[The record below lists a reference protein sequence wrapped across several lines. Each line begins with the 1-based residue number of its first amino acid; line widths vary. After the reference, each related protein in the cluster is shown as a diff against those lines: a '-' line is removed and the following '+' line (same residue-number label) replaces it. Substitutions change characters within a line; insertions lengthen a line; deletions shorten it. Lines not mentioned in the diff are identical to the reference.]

1 MSRPFSA
8 CNYIE
13 INNKKYI
20 YLNDDNPQAAYFQKD
35 IAFVAQPIQ
44 GKTTNIIT
52 VPLMMTDD
60 WEIISE
66 DENIINELRSI
77 KKNHSFNFIG
87 QSGYADREVFRN
99 LDLQDYL
106 FRETKPVYGL
116 PKDEKLKT
124 LKNFLKEIATA
135 KFVFSPRG
143 IGSSSFRAYQSM
155 MVGSIPIITGMNDYP
170 FSDQVDWDSI
180 CIRGNLS
187 EINNLI
193 NKAQNMTDL
202 EYTNMRLNAIN
213 FWDNYCKHDVL
224 YKKLKELV

>member
-8 CNYIE
+8 SNYIE
-13 INNKKYI
+13 IDDKKYI

-35 IAFVAQPIQ
+35 IAFVAQPIE
-44 GKTTNIIT
+44 GKTPNIIT

-60 WEIISE
+60 WQIISE
-66 DENIINELRSI
+66 DENIVNELRSI

-87 QSGYADREVFRN
+87 QSGYAGREVFRN

-170 FSDQVDWDSI
+170 FREEVDWDSI
-180 CIRGNLS
+180 CIRGELS
-187 EINNLI
+187 KIKDLI
-193 NKAQNMTDL
+193 YQANHMSDE
-202 EYTNMRLNAIN
+202 EYDTMRKNAMN
-213 FWDNYCKHDVL
+213 FWDNYCRHDKL
-224 YKKLKELV
+224 YKKLKELT

>member
-8 CNYIE
+8 SNYIE
-13 INNKKYI
+13 IDDKKYI
-20 YLNDDNPQAAYFQKD
+20 YLNDDNPQPAYFQKD
-35 IAFVAQPIQ
+35 IAFVAQPIK
-44 GKTTNIIT
+44 GKTPNIIT

-60 WEIISE
+60 WQIISE
-66 DENIINELRSI
+66 DENIVNELRSI

-87 QSGYADREVFRN
+87 QSGYAGREVFRN

-124 LKNFLKEIATA
+124 LKNFLTEIATA

-170 FSDQVDWDSI
+170 FSNEVDWDSI
-180 CIRGNLS
+180 CIRGELHD
-187 EINNLI
+187 IKNLI
-193 NKAQNMTDL
+193 SKAQHMSD
-202 EYTNMRLNAIN
+202 EQYSAMRRNAMN
-213 FWDNYCKHDVL
+213 FWDNYCRHDKL
-224 YKKLKELV
+224 HDKLKELV